1 MRSLTHTTKSH
12 AASGRRS
19 AAPAAARRPVDSL
32 QRALGNDA
40 VARLAKAGAL
50 GPGPQ
55 PQSSPEQVAASI
67 VEKTINAPGQPLAP
81 AIRAEMEARFGQDFG
96 NVRIHVG
103 GDAAASAKAINAR
116 AYTVGSNIAFASGQ
130 YAPEAAPGRQLLAHE
145 LAHVVQQGRGGPEP
159 SLSSGSALEAAAA
172 QAATAATQGG
182 GAVHVGGASG
192 VGVAREENTSEP
204 WWKRKLNPLY
214 QKALEVLPQPAA
226 KKLEEINEVAR
237 TIVQMQGVDNSQID
251 AVVSQVEP
259 VVDVVELA
267 LNPSIGLPKTG
278 PPTVTSTTPV
288 ATSATPVAAA
298 PRPAPAPPDL
308 TTQTEWVFETSRHSP
323 FSMVTTLDTG
333 NRALNVVLNK
343 GLVPWR
349 NLLASVENMPFEM
362 TGELDDAMNSSRFRM
377 EWQAFQTMA
386 PLGRAMGIA
395 FEAPGALRY
404 LGALA
409 SAGRKATIAGEE
421 GLTLAAGARAL
432 PVAETLVPEAKVLLP
447 SGQLSLFGDAET
459 AFATAPKVGL
469 IGEESADAL
478 QGARGYSDLENF
490 IPKKKDTNSYIP
502 RQTSLF
508 DLDPKFRVSRMKSTA
523 KTTEWFNL
531 MEFLYK
537 FEPKAGQTYEM
548 NGVLYTYDSD
558 RRLVRVATNKDMVG
572 DRWRRIYKK
581 YPQKIPGYDYGHVG
595 GVKDFGTNDL
605 LTQIHGGFPQ
615 EAVFNQ
621 TGAWKVAEKDARIA
635 ASNLKTEG
643 LPFEKIA
650 EVRNFVNG
658 IPSEWRIYVKSGDR
672 IVFDSQWLKAPMP
685 P

>member
-19 AAPAAARRPVDSL
+19 AALAAARRPVDSL

-40 VARLAKAGAL
+40 VGQLAKAGAL

-55 PQSSPEQVAASI
+55 PQLRPEHVAASI
-67 VEKTINAPGQPLAP
+67 VEKTINAPGQPLDP

-96 NVRIHVG
+96 DVRVHVG
-103 GDAAASAKAINAR
+103 GDAADSAKAINAK
-116 AYTVGSNIAFASGQ
+116 AYTVGSDIAFASGQ
-130 YAPEAAPGRQLLAHE
+130 YAPDAASGRQLLAHE

-159 SLSSGSALEAAAA
+159 SLSSSSALEAAAA
-172 QAATAATQGG
+172 QAATAAMQGE
-182 GAVHVGGASG
+182 GAIHVGGASG
-192 VGVAREENTSEP
+192 VGVAREEDTGQP

-251 AVVSQVEP
+251 AVVRQVEP

-267 LNPSIGLPKTG
+267 LNPSIGLPKSAPSTVA
-278 PPTVTSTTPV
+278 PT
-288 ATSATPVAAA
+288 TPVAAA
-298 PRPAPAPPDL
+298 PRPAPAPPDW

-349 NLLASVENMPFEM
+349 NLLAGVENTPFEM
-362 TGELDDAMNSSRFRM
+362 MGELDDAMNSSRFRM

-409 SAGRKATIAGEE
+409 SMGRKVTIAGEE
-421 GLTLAAGARAL
+421 GLILAAGARAL
-432 PVAETLVPEAKVLLP
+432 PIAETLAPEAKVLLP

-459 AFATAPKVGL
+459 ALAAAPKVGL

-478 QGARGYSDLENF
+478 QGARSYSDLENF
-490 IPKKKDTNSYIP
+490 ILAKDSTSSYVP

-508 DLDPKFRVSRMKSTA
+508 DLDPKFRFSRKKSTA
-523 KTTEWFNL
+523 KTAEWNNL

-558 RRLVRVATNKDMVG
+558 RRLVEVATNKSMEG
-572 DRWRRIYKK
+572 ARWTRIYKK

-595 GVKDFGTNDL
+595 GIKEFGTNDL
-605 LTQIHGGFPQ
+605 LVQLHGGFPQ
-615 EAVFNQ
+615 EAVFNE
-621 TGAWKVAEKDARIA
+621 TGTWRRAEDAAGVADLGLR
-635 ASNLKTEG
+635 TEG

-672 IVFDSQWLKAPMP
+672 IVYDSQWLKAPMP